1 MDEHQNQMDKDWES
15 FSETMMEHIGEQ
27 RKKYQITDNIEIA
40 QLLPAGWALGDAM
53 KYTYEI
59 VHILDD
65 PQLMSTGVSRSMVM
79 ENLLKAAHCL
89 QICYSKLNRG

>member
-1 MDEHQNQMDKDWES
+1 MDSNVHQMDRDWEN
-15 FSETMMEHIGEQ
+15 FSVIMMEHISES
-27 RKKYQITDNIEIA
+27 RKKYQISDGIEIA

-65 PQLMSTGVSRSMVM
+65 PQLMGSDVPRSMVM

-89 QICYSKLNRG
+89 QICYSKLNRE